1 MSEHQSAE
9 HSSFIKTPGQLIA
22 VVVIS
27 FVVPVA
33 VIVALAW
40 FVSTDSRLSPDHPI
54 FSEEAVARRIKP
66 VGDVVVVDASAPKAA
81 RSGKEIHDTVCA
93 ACHTTGA
100 LNAPKLGDKAAWAK
114 LNPQG
119 LDQLTANAIKGI
131 RNMPAR
137 GGNPALTDAEVGR
150 AVAYLANQSGAN
162 FKEPA
167 DPPAKPAEAAA
178 AGTPVAAAPEAT
190 PAPTTQTADASA
202 VGKKVY
208 DSSCMACHTA
218 GVAGAPR
225 LGDKAGWAPRL
236 KTGTDALYA
245 ASIKGKNAM
254 PPKGGNMALSD
265 ADVKAA
271 VDYML
276 RSVR

>member
-1 MSEHQSAE
+1 MSEHQTAE
-9 HSSFIKTPGQLIA
+9 HSSFIKTPGQLIT

-27 FVVPVA
+27 FVVPVS

-40 FVSTDSRLSPDHPI
+40 FATSGTAPSRDHPI

-81 RSGKEIHDTVCA
+81 RSGKEIYETVCA
-93 ACHTTGA
+93 ACHATGA
-100 LNAPKLGDKAAWAK
+100 LNAPKFGDKAPWAK
-114 LNPQG
+114 LIPQG
-119 LDQLTANAIKGI
+119 LEQLTANAIKGI

-137 GGNPALTDAEVGR
+137 GGNPSLTDAEVGR
-150 AVAYLANQSGAN
+150 AVAFLANQAGAS

-167 DPPAKPAEAAA
+167 DPPAKPAEATAA
-178 AGTPVAAAPEAT
+178 AGKSVAAAPAAVAAQLT
-190 PAPTTQTADASA
+190 DASA
-202 VGKKVY
+202 IGKKVY
-208 DSSCMACHTA
+208 DTSCMACHAA

-225 LGDKAGWAPRL
+225 IGDKTAWAPRL
-236 KTGTDALYA
+236 KGGTDALYA
-245 ASIKGKNAM
+245 AAIKGKNAM
-254 PPKGGNMALSD
+254 PPKGGNTALSD

-276 RSVR
+276 RAAR